1 MREIALNQL
10 YRMLTVRYRKVY
22 SKKGHALRR
31 VKLGQNHNFEFRWLL
46 AGLLPN
52 LAMGGQLSLLTE
64 TQKRPF
70 EEH

>member
-1 MREIALNQL
+1 MHLEGSN
-10 YRMLTVRYRKVY
+10 Y
-22 SKKGHALRR
+22 
-31 VKLGQNHNFEFRWLL
+31 VKIHNFEFRWLL

-70 EEH
+70 EEL